1 MGGAAQWVGLVKVQ
15 VDLLERFP
23 GEIGVL
29 SPEEGSSS
37 CQFQPSQNN
46 SFEPHNCF
54 FSKYVSI
61 L

>member
-1 MGGAAQWVGLVKVQ
+1 MKVQ

-37 CQFQPSQNN
+37 CPSQTIASNLTT
-46 SFEPHNCF
+46 
-54 FSKYVSI
+54 VSSANM
-61 L
+61 